1 MINKVQQ
8 IDPLD
13 LRSSVGIGVN
23 LPFTGTA
30 VFNTTY
36 TSKDAIKANLINYFL
51 TNKGERFF
59 NPGFGSDIRT
69 ILFENINQGKIERL
83 KLTIEEELRFYFPRV
98 SPSKFEIVGDPDRN
112 TLRVYLKYSL
122 KSTNIEDEV
131 LIDIEQ

>member
-69 ILFENINQGKIERL
+69 ILFENINQSKVERL

-98 SPSKFEIVGDPDRN
+98 SPSKFEITGDPDRN